1 MSTRLRKRSCLH
13 RSALK
18 QVREWRFPDV
28 IDTEEGI
35 MIDAT
40 QAGFDTWVDLDDTGF
55 QLMIKANDFMG
66 IFHVRKKPTDE

>member
-1 MSTRLRKRSCLH
+1 M
-13 RSALK
+13 
-18 QVREWRFPDV
+18 